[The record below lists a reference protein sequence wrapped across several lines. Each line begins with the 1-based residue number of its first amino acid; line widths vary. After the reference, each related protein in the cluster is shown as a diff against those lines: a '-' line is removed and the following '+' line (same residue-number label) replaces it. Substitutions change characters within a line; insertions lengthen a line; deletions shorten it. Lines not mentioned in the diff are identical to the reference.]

1 MALKTGGR
9 ADACGDILHREIL
22 RPSVERD
29 GADADAAAAAAAEG
43 WRRQLAEQAPRK
55 RWRRLVSRAK
65 SRKSAKVEG
74 GDAV

>member
-1 MALKTGGR
+1 MALKMGGR

-29 GADADAAAAAAAEG
+29 GADAEAAAAAAEG

-65 SRKSAKVEG
+65 SRRSARVEG